1 MAVIDWVIVAILA
14 ISSLISLK
22 RGFVKEAL
30 SLASWILA
38 FLVARLLSGN
48 LATLLEGSI
57 DTNSLRWIVSFAI
70 LFAGT
75 LVICAMINHLLVEVV
90 RMTGL
95 GGTDRVFGMVFGFV
109 RGLIILVAAVYG
121 LQFTLVPQ
129 DTWWQ
134 DSMLIPHLESVAD
147 WARKTLPG
155 AKDQVMSF
163 SFLNQ

>member
-1 MAVIDWVIVAILA
+1 MAVIDWVIVAVLA

-30 SLASWILA
+30 SLVSWVLA
-38 FLVARLLSGN
+38 FLVARFFSGN

-75 LVICAMINHLLVEVV
+75 LVIGAMINHLVVEVV
-90 RMTGL
+90 RLTGL
-95 GGTDRVFGMVFGFV
+95 GGTDRIFGMVFGFV
-109 RGLIILVAAVYG
+109 RGLVILVAVVYG
-121 LQFTLVPQ
+121 LQFTMVPQ
-129 DTWWQ
+129 DVWWK
-134 DSMLIPHLESVAD
+134 DSSMIPHLESVAD

-155 AKDQVMSF
+155 AKDQVMS
-163 SFLNQ
+163 LTQ